1 MPAVHRA
8 GNLRFVVFLDDHGP
22 PHVHVFRR
30 AARQSCC
37 SAKPTVGRHSS
48 EPGEWI
54 ALRRAMAETL
64 AHRGEL
70 LPGVVCTV
78 PTARKRTEIMA
89 SGWSKSEMDKE
100 IDRALERGRRLAR
113 GEPRAASARYD
124 RRTRR
129 MVVELTNGCSFVFPP
144 RALQGMARASDT
156 ALADVEILG
165 QGHALHWPQ
174 LDADFTVPGL
184 LMGVFGT
191 RAWMASE
198 LARRAGQAK
207 SPAKAAAARANGRKG
222 GRPRRKAA

>member
-1 MPAVHRA
+1 
-8 GNLRFVVFLDDHGP
+8 
-22 PHVHVFRR
+22 
-30 AARQSCC
+30 
-37 SAKPTVGRHSS
+37 
-48 EPGEWI
+48 
-54 ALRRAMAETL
+54 
-64 AHRGEL
+64 
-70 LPGVVCTV
+70 
-78 PTARKRTEIMA
+78 MA
-89 SGWSKSEMDKE
+89 SGWSKAEMDKE

-144 RALQGMARASDT
+144 RALQGMARASET

-165 QGHALHWPQ
+165 QGHALHWSK

-191 RAWMASE
+191 RAWMTSE
-198 LARRAGQAK
+198 FARRAGQSK